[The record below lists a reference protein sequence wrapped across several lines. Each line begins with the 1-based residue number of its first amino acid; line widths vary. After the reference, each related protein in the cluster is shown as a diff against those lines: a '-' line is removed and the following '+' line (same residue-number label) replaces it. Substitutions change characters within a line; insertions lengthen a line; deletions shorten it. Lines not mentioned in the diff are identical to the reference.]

1 MMGCRQRGLG
11 LALEL
16 GGAGLLL
23 LAAGAVSAE
32 GPAPA
37 SVSAIPAAKP
47 RISSQ
52 THIRVY
58 FTPGDSAES
67 AIVDQLLGAKD
78 SILVQAYSFTNP
90 AIASA
95 LVGARERGVKVVL
108 LLDKSHRTQKYSA
121 ADFTTHGGVETL
133 IDDRHAIAHNKI
145 MIIDGQIV
153 ITGSYNFTKAAE
165 KSNAEN
171 LVIIESPEVAGKYL
185 QNWQKHHRHSQPY
198 RKP

>member
-1 MMGCRQRGLG
+1 MIRHRTARQAVCVGFLVLLNLT
-11 LALEL
+11 LAFAEPMP
-16 GGAGLLL
+16 AN
-23 LAAGAVSAE
+23 AVALV
-32 GPAPA
+32 P
-37 SVSAIPAAKP
+37 
-47 RISSQ
+47 Q

-58 FTPGDSAES
+58 FTPGDSAEA
-67 AIVDQLLGAKD
+67 AIVEQLLSAKE

-95 LVGARERGVKVVL
+95 LADARSRGVNVVI

-121 ADFTTHGGVETL
+121 ADFTANAGIGTF

-145 MIIDGQIV
+145 MIIDGQVV

-171 LVIIESPEVAGKYL
+171 LVIIESGSVAEKYL
-185 QNWQKHHRHSQPY
+185 NNWQKHRRHSQPY
-198 RKP
+198 LAKDRQ

>member
-1 MMGCRQRGLG
+1 MSFKSQAGC
-11 LALEL
+11 ALILMLSGIGSLPQAFAETPQPN
-16 GGAGLLL
+16 G
-23 LAAGAVSAE
+23 VSLV
-32 GPAPA
+32 P
-37 SVSAIPAAKP
+37 
-47 RISSQ
+47 Q

-67 AIVDQLLGAKD
+67 AIVEQLLSAKE

-95 LVGARERGVKVVL
+95 LADARSRGVNVVI

-121 ADFTTHGGVETL
+121 ADFTANAGINTF

-145 MIIDGQIV
+145 MIIDGQVV

-171 LVIIESPEVAGKYL
+171 LVIIESGSVAEKYL
-185 QNWQKHHRHSQPY
+185 NNWQKHRRHSQPY
-198 RKP
+198 LSKDRQ